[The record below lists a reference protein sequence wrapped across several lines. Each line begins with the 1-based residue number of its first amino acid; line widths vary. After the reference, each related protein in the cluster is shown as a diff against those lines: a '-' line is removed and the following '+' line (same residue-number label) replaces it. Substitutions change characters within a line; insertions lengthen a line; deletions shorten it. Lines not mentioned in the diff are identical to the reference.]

1 MATPRPPSDP
11 DVKIPASVARSA
23 ALADE
28 LLKQQQAA
36 QEGLPRK
43 VTNPRKRHLKNR
55 LPRNSFR
62 N

>member
-28 LLKQQQAA
+28 LLRAA
-36 QEGLPRK
+36 ASCSGGGYPGR
-43 VTNPRKRHLKNR
+43 
-55 LPRNSFR
+55 
-62 N
+62 